1 MNVSAELIKSL
12 ENMLTTDQFKEF
24 KHAVRL
30 ENNPQAALLDAWVV
44 SPQCHVFLERL
55 AERADEHGFVT
66 NASVLDVLTS
76 NPGLLY
82 ACQCEVAGDY
92 RWFVGNKA
100 ELVRFCHCKVVRE
113 EPRMMAARERT
124 WYGDW
129 RENIVQ
135 AFTQGLCALG
145 ILARTDYVKNC
156 DKGARRCY
164 KILN

>member
-1 MNVSAELIKSL
+1 MNVSAELIQSL
-12 ENMLTTDQFKEF
+12 ENMLTTDQFKKF

-55 AERADEHGFVT
+55 AERADEHGFLT
-66 NASVLDVLTS
+66 NASVLDALGAH
-76 NPGLLY
+76 PELLY
-82 ACQCEVAGDY
+82 ACQCEVGGDY

-100 ELVRFCHCKVVRE
+100 DLEKFCRSKHVRT
-113 EPRMMAARERT
+113 EPRMMAAGERT

-135 AFTQGLCALG
+135 SFTRGLCALG
-145 ILARTDYVKNC
+145 ILARTDYVKDC
-156 DKGARRCY
+156 DGGARRCY
-164 KILN
+164 KILG